1 MIRLCEQCGRQ
12 FTPNRPHHVY
22 DTQECR
28 NQAHIER
35 GIQEAGQRVS
45 DRAGSRGGT
54 VRSVEEARELQE
66 ASAEKAE
73 WSLKVSRQI
82 ALSLLTTGRYHP
94 DDLDCLGIPPACAN
108 VIGAQTNSFSQRHF
122 MFEVGRRKISH
133 KAANGRKAA
142 IWQRNDSHIDE
153 LRKLAGHRVEGR
165 DQAGSPT
172 SQPVNATPSPVSGE
186 PSSEVLTGASEGP
199 PALFEVPPERPRS
212 AFTEP
217 EAA

>member
-1 MIRLCEQCGRQ
+1 MYASDACRKRAERAASPDKGR
-12 FTPNRPHHVY
+12 T
-22 DTQECR
+22 
-28 NQAHIER
+28 
-35 GIQEAGQRVS
+35 
-45 DRAGSRGGT
+45 GSRGGT

-73 WSLKVSRQI
+73 WSLKVRRQI

-108 VIGAQTNSFSQRHF
+108 VIGAQTNSFSRRHF

-142 IWQRNDSHIDE
+142 IWQRDDSHIDE
-153 LRKLAGHRVEGR
+153 LRKLAGVGSDNPEGTSGAHRAAPLDRPGGLSH
-165 DQAGSPT
+165 DADGAGSSLTVDP
-172 SQPVNATPSPVSGE
+172 GE

-199 PALFEVPPERPRS
+199 PALFELPPEVSRS
-212 AFTEP
+212 MFDP
-217 EAA
+217 DQRAA